1 MQRRHLS
8 LIAISITSLAILS
21 ACLDGGTKKP
31 SSEEEKTFYALG
43 LSIAERLETFDM
55 KEKDL
60 PFLFG
65 GLKDGL
71 TKKKPEVE
79 LSTYISKIQ
88 ELSMKKMQAQAEE
101 EKKASEAF
109 LAKIGAEPGAEK
121 LPSGVIFVNITQGTG
136 KNPAPTDVVKVH
148 YHGTLRDGKVFDS
161 SVDRKQP
168 AEFPLNQVV
177 PCWTEGVQKL
187 KVGGKAKL
195 GCPAAQAYGDRGA
208 PPDIKPG
215 AALQFEV
222 ELLEIVAAKG
232 GDAKSKKK

>member
-1 MQRRHLS
+1 MIQRRHITVIGLS
-8 LIAISITSLAILS
+8 LTALAIFG
-21 ACLDGGTKKP
+21 ACMDGGTKKP

-43 LSIAERLETFDM
+43 LSIAERLESFDM
-55 KEKDL
+55 KEKDI
-60 PFLFG
+60 PFLFA

-79 LSTYISKIQ
+79 LSQYINKIQ

-101 EKKASEAF
+101 EKKAADEF
-109 LAKIGAEPGAEK
+109 LAKMAAEPGAEK
-121 LPSGVIFVNITQGTG
+121 LPSGVILINLKEGSG
-136 KNPAPTDVVKVH
+136 KNPSATDTVKVH

-161 SVDRKQP
+161 SVERKQP

-195 GCPAAQAYGDRGA
+195 GCPSAQAYGDRGA

-222 ELLEIVAAKG
+222 ELLEIV
-232 GDAKSKKK
+232 DSKKKKK